1 MRDSSHH
8 PINKEHLMYSAR
20 YLFAGLLLA
29 AFMTQPACAAKKAE
43 TKASAPLEQAQV
55 DDPVSTFKTGCKAE
69 LDKFCKDVMP
79 GDGRQLACLYA
90 YQDKLST
97 RCEYAIYD
105 AAAQLQREV
114 NALSYVAAECDDDLD
129 KYCANVDPGEG
140 RLLACLEKN
149 EAKVSSRCEQAIQD
163 TGLNKVK

>member
-1 MRDSSHH
+1 
-8 PINKEHLMYSAR
+8 MYSAR
-20 YLFAGLLLA
+20 YLFAGVLLA
-29 AFMTQPACAAKKAE
+29 AFMTQPACAAKKPDA
-43 TKASAPLEQAQV
+43 KAAAPASAEQTAQAEDPL
-55 DDPVSTFKTGCKAE
+55 STFKTGCKAE
-69 LDKFCKDVMP
+69 LEKFCKDVMP

-129 KYCANVDPGEG
+129 KYCSGVEPGEG

-149 EAKVSSRCEQAIQD
+149 EAKVSSRCEQAIRD
-163 TGLNKVK
+163 TGLNKAK